1 MPELPDL
8 EAMKDVLQRRTLGQT
23 VREVRVLRP
32 TVLRVLQPG
41 RTVESYLAGATL
53 QEFGRRAKLLL
64 IGLGERGW
72 CAIHLMYWGRLR
84 LCPADEAVRVRDYL
98 SLTLDNNLALR
109 YHDLRGMGKIYLT
122 TDLAQIPGWLGFGPE
137 PFDPT
142 FTAELFCQ
150 SLHNQ
155 AKEIKGILTA
165 GETVA
170 GIGNAYADEILF
182 EARIYPFRKASS
194 LTPDECRELHQALRS
209 LLSEAIRSTRE
220 RMGDDI
226 EAEVR
231 ENLRVHRRGGQP
243 CPRCGQ
249 IIAQEEIGGRITSY
263 CHNCQPGSPIRR
275 VSRRSV

>member
-8 EAMKDVLQRRTLGQT
+8 EAMKDVMQRRILGQT

-32 TVLRVLQPG
+32 TVLRILQPG
-41 RTVESYLAGATL
+41 RTVESYLAGATM

-64 IGLGERGW
+64 IGLGDHGW

-122 TDLAQIPGWLGFGPE
+122 TDLALIPGWQEFGPE
-137 PFDPT
+137 PLDPT

-150 SLHNQ
+150 RLHSQ
-155 AKEIKGILTA
+155 AKEIKSILTA
-165 GETVA
+165 GKTVA

-182 EARIYPFRKASS
+182 AAGIYPFRKASS

-209 LLSEAIRSTRE
+209 VLSEAIRSTRE

-231 ENLRVHRRGGQP
+231 ENLQVHRRGGQP
-243 CPRCGQ
+243 CFMCGQ

-263 CHNCQPGSPIRR
+263 CHTCQPGSPIRR

>member
-8 EAMKDVLQRRTLGQT
+8 EAMKDVLQRRILGQT

-64 IGLGERGW
+64 IGLGDRGW

-84 LCPADEAVRVRDYL
+84 LCLADQAVRVRDYL
-98 SLTLDNNLALR
+98 SLELDSGLALR

-122 TDLAQIPGWLGFGPE
+122 TDLTLIPGWQEYGPE
-137 PFDPT
+137 PLDLT
-142 FTAELFCQ
+142 FTGEQFCQ
-150 SLHNQ
+150 GVHNQ
-155 AKEIKGILTA
+155 TREIKGILTA

-170 GIGNAYADEILF
+170 GVGNAYADEILF
-182 EARIYPFRKASS
+182 AAGIYPFRKAND
-194 LTPDECRELHQALRS
+194 LTPDECCTLFQAMRS
-209 LLSEAIRSTRE
+209 VLNEAIRTNRE

-231 ENLRVHRRGGQP
+231 EAMQVHRRGGQA
-243 CPRCGQ
+243 CFKCGQ
-249 IIAQEEIGGRITSY
+249 IISQDEIGGRITSF
-263 CHNCQPGSPIRR
+263 CHTCQPGSPIRR
-275 VSRRSV
+275 VSRRSI